1 MIGTI
6 TLNPS
11 IDQHILVENLVKDD
25 ANRAKSIRETP
36 GGKGINVSKA
46 VRELGGQT
54 RAYAL
59 LGGFPGQYLK
69 ELAKLLDTEVGRIRQ
84 SVGAIGDIRQ
94 LVMAGLMV
102 ADRLSEA
109 TRKMEVLESDNQT
122 LRESRNAALGQI
134 KSMEDNFSRA
144 LDIAAEKLEEL
155 AK

>member
-1 MIGTI
+1 M
-6 TLNPS
+6 P
-11 IDQHILVENLVKDD
+11 
-25 ANRAKSIRETP
+25 
-36 GGKGINVSKA
+36 NVVVNIA
-46 VRELGGQT
+46 GRPYTMQCPEGEEDH
-54 RAYAL
+54 
-59 LGGFPGQYLK
+59 LK

-109 TRKMEVLESDNQT
+109 SRKLEVLESEVQG
-122 LRESRNAALGQI
+122 LREGRNNALAQI